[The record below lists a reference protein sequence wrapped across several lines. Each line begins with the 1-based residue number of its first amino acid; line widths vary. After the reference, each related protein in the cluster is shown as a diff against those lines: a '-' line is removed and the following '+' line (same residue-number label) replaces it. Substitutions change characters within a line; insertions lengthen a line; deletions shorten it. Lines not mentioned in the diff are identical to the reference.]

1 MTSPPSSSEQSVI
14 SRTSDVLVVVA
25 QNLEK
30 YLMYCFYIYL
40 LFIIIA
46 EVIRRYA
53 LGFASLWGEE
63 TARFSYIFITYLG
76 ISWAAHKRTHIR
88 IDMIYGLVS
97 DRTENYLYL
106 FSDLMMILFAAYA
119 FWYSLPLIQTSLEF
133 GAKTQALRVS
143 RAIFQIAVPLG
154 FSLMSVRV
162 LQRAYEDIHDIRA
175 GRPVYKGE
183 NIFFDED
190 EDGGSSDA
198 AADGGK
204 QEVSD

>member
-1 MTSPPSSSEQSVI
+1 MTNSSPSFGDSVVN
-14 SRTSDVLVVVA
+14 RVPDVLVVVA
-25 QNLEK
+25 QNFEK
-30 YLMYCFYIYL
+30 YLMYAFYSYL

-46 EVIRRYA
+46 EVVRRYA

-88 IDMIYGLVS
+88 IDAIYGLVS

-143 RAIFQIAVPLG
+143 RAIFQAAVPIG

-162 LQRAYEDIHDIRA
+162 LQRTYEDVRDIRA

-183 NIFFDED
+183 SIFFEED
-190 EDGGSSDA
+190 EAVDADHATDGGTRE
-198 AADGGK
+198 GG
-204 QEVSD
+204 D

>member
-1 MTSPPSSSEQSVI
+1 MTSSSPSFGDSVV
-14 SRTSDVLVVVA
+14 SRVPDALVVVA
-25 QNLEK
+25 QNFEK
-30 YLMYCFYIYL
+30 YLMYAFYSYL

-46 EVIRRYA
+46 EVVRRYA
-53 LGFASLWGEE
+53 IGFASLWGEE

-88 IDMIYGLVS
+88 IDAIYGLVS

-143 RAIFQIAVPLG
+143 RAIFQAAVPIG

-162 LQRAYEDIHDIRA
+162 LQRTYEDVRDIRA

-183 NIFFDED
+183 SIFFEED
-190 EDGGSSDA
+190 ETVNADH
-198 AADGGK
+198 AADGGTR
-204 QEVSD
+204 EGGD